1 MANRLASLSDYLEGA
16 VDLHVHSSPDVDL
29 RRYDDVALAREA
41 ARALSEP
48 ISCPEL
54 YHGFQYAVASY

>member
-29 RRYDDVALAREA
+29 RRFDDLDLAREA
-41 ARALSEP
+41 APGGNGRNP
-48 ISCPEL
+48 
-54 YHGFQYAVASY
+54 FKMASNING